1 MELDNDAMY
10 SALNLSQLK
19 ESGITKA
26 MFIDLTGV
34 EIMSKKNNFAKLM
47 KSITYIH
54 ICTIQDRKKI

>member
-1 MELDNDAMY
+1 MIKMFI
-10 SALNLSQLK
+10 SLNLSQLK

-47 KSITYIH
+47 KSITYI
-54 ICTIQDRKKI
+54 CTNSGP